1 MVKLIW
7 RTDAHLS
14 DHTPRSRKD
23 DWTEAVFSN
32 LRQVGVIASRVGADA
47 IIDGGDYFDIKRP
60 VQNSHALVRRS
71 IEEHRSYGIPTYVV
85 PGNHDCLH
93 GDYSNL
99 PKQPLGVLYE
109 SGSFQRLYDEHEA
122 LFERDGVTV
131 RVVGVPYHGT
141 KYDRDRFRI
150 EKGDEDFLVVAAHV
164 LASKKG
170 GTMFE
175 GEDIMKYDELL
186 ELAPDV
192 TVWAFGHWHKNQ
204 GVTEIAPGT
213 WVVNVGSLSR
223 GSISQDNLS
232 RIPVCVEFTFSD
244 SFEFEVHELE
254 VPPSDEVFDVEGK
267 EREEQRESTMEAFV
281 ASIRST
287 LADVSSKSLTEIL
300 DEVGTDVPEVVKE
313 RTRGYIEAALP

>member
-1 MVKLIW
+1 MIKLIW
-7 RTDAHLS
+7 RTDAHMS

-32 LRQVGVIASRVGADA
+32 LRQVGAIASRVEADA

-60 VQNSHALVRRS
+60 SKNSHALVRRT
-71 IEEHRSYGIPTYVV
+71 IEEHRSYSCPTYVV

-109 SGSFQRLYDEHEA
+109 AGAFRRLYDDHEA
-122 LFERDGVTV
+122 TIEKDGIKV
-131 RVVGVPYHGT
+131 RVVGIPYHGT

-170 GTMFE
+170 GSMFE
-175 GEDIMKYDELL
+175 GEDIIKYDELL

-192 TVWAFGHWHKNQ
+192 DVFCFGHWHKNQ
-204 GVTEIAPGT
+204 GVTEIAPGKF
-213 WVVNVGSLSR
+213 VINVGSLSR

-232 RIPVCVEFTFSD
+232 RIPSCVELTFSD
-244 SFEFEVHELE
+244 TFSYTVHELQ
-254 VPPSDEVFDVEGK
+254 VPPAEEVFDVEGK
-267 EREEQRESTMEAFV
+267 QREEQRESTMEEFV
-281 ASIRST
+281 SSIRTT
-287 LADVSSKSLTEIL
+287 LSNVSSRPLSEVL
-300 DEVGTDVPEVVKE
+300 DDLSGEVPDIVKE
-313 RTRGYIEAALP
+313 RTRSYLEEALT